1 MSAPLLPARAVEMQ
15 KQRMTT
21 REIAAALGVSVN
33 QIAAWWRMLGYD
45 PFLYHAAEIAEALA
59 AGASIRKAVRSVGLT
74 AGGYTMQRVEELGL
88 RARSSSRREAT
99 LRRYRRKQPQC
110 AICGIL
116 LVPYDPDDREQAS
129 WQNGTRDGV
138 HCEYCR
144 EHADDRSSP
153 ADGGELCPELE
164 AVNDQAAGVAAP
176 AAHGGGGLADLV
188 DPRESYH
195 RHVDRVKV
203 G

>member
-15 KQRMTT
+15 KQGMTT

-33 QIAAWWRMLGYD
+33 QVAAWWRMLGYD

-59 AGASIRKAVRSVGLT
+59 TGASVTNAVEAVGLAMCGNT
-74 AGGYTMQRVEELGL
+74 SRRLEELGL
-88 RARSSSRREAT
+88 HRPSSTRREAT
-99 LRRYRRKQPQC
+99 LRQYRCKQPRC
-110 AICGIL
+110 AICSIL

-138 HCEYCR
+138 QCEYCR
-144 EHADDRSSP
+144 EHVDDRSSP
-153 ADGGELCPELE
+153 VDGGELCPELE
-164 AVNDQAAGVAAP
+164 GVNDQAAGVAAP
-176 AAHGGGGLADLV
+176 AAHGGGGLTDLAD
-188 DPRESYH
+188 PGASYH

>member
-1 MSAPLLPARAVEMQ
+1 MLAAKAVEMQ
-15 KQRMTT
+15 KTGMTT
-21 REIAAALGVSVN
+21 REIAAALGVTVN
-33 QIAAWWRMLGYD
+33 QITSWWRMMGYD
-45 PFLYHAAEIAEALA
+45 PFLYHSAKIAEALA
-59 AGASIRKAVRSVGLT
+59 AGASISRAVTSVGLT

-88 RARSSSRREAT
+88 RVRSTARREAT
-99 LRRYRRKQPQC
+99 LRRYRRKQPHC

-164 AVNDQAAGVAAP
+164 GVNDQAAGAAAP
-176 AAHGGGGLADLV
+176 AAHGGGGLTD
-188 DPRESYH
+188 REA
-195 RHVDRVKV
+195 VPA
-203 G
+203 

>member
-1 MSAPLLPARAVEMQ
+1 MQ
-15 KQRMTT
+15 KQGMTT
-21 REIAAALGVSVN
+21 AQIAKHLGVSISQVSGWWKLMGYDPVAYHAPEIAAALAAGVS
-33 QIAAWWRMLGYD
+33 ISR
-45 PFLYHAAEIAEALA
+45 
-59 AGASIRKAVRSVGLT
+59 AVTSVGLT
-74 AGGYTMQRVEELGL
+74 DGGYTMRRVEELGL
-88 RARSSSRREAT
+88 RVRRV
-99 LRRYRRKQPQC
+99 RRYRRKQPQC

-164 AVNDQAAGVAAP
+164 GVNDQAAGAGWLGRLPLLSIEDAEVN
-176 AAHGGGGLADLV
+176 
-188 DPRESYH
+188 
-195 RHVDRVKV
+195 V
-203 G
+203 GEALRYA

>member
-1 MSAPLLPARAVEMQ
+1 MSAPLLPGRAVEMQ
-15 KQRMTT
+15 KQGMAT
-21 REIAAALGVSVN
+21 REIGKALGVSVN
-33 QIAAWWRMLGYD
+33 QVTSWWRMMGYD
-45 PFLYHAAEIAEALA
+45 PFLYHSAKIAEALA
-59 AGASIRKAVRSVGLT
+59 AGASVTSAVEAVGLAMCGNT
-74 AGGYTMQRVEELGL
+74 SRRLEELGL
-88 RARSSSRREAT
+88 HRPSSSRREAT

-164 AVNDQAAGVAAP
+164 GVNDQAAGAAAP
-176 AAHGGGGLADLV
+176 AAHGGGGLTDLAD
-188 DPRESYH
+188 PEESYH

>member
-59 AGASIRKAVRSVGLT
+59 AGASVTSAVEAVGLAMCGNT
-74 AGGYTMQRVEELGL
+74 SRRLEELGL
-88 RARSSSRREAT
+88 HTPSSSRREAM
-99 LRRYRRKQPQC
+99 LRHYRRREAHC
-110 AICGIL
+110 AVCGIV
-116 LVPYDPDDREQAS
+116 LVPYDANDPEQAS

-153 ADGGELCPELE
+153 ADGGELCPELGG
-164 AVNDQAAGVAAP
+164 VNDQAAGVAAP